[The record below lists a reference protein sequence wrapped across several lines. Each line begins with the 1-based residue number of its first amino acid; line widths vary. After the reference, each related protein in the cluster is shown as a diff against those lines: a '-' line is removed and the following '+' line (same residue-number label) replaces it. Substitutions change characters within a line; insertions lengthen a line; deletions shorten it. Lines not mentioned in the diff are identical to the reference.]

1 MTSRPP
7 YVPQLLQAR
16 WGMCW
21 APHWL
26 QAVVIGAVTFHCA
39 LRRRVRERD
48 IFFFG
53 TAMGP
58 RFGSQ
63 SPGGSR
69 RSRRTEKGDPSST
82 SETS

>member
-7 YVPQLLQAR
+7 YVPQLAQAR
-16 WGMCW
+16 CGRCW

-26 QAVVIGAVTFHCA
+26 HAAVIGAATFHCA

-58 RFGSQ
+58 SLLESVSWFQEIPKHG
-63 SPGGSR
+63 
-69 RSRRTEKGDPSST
+69 KGRAFT
-82 SETS
+82 L